1 MTIRLGYRFLLNG
14 LQNGLQNNLDWMQK
28 STSQDFGTE
37 TIGKLLIKQAVPAS
51 IGILVMSLNI
61 LVDTIFVGHWIGSQ
75 AIAAINVVLPVS
87 FFIAALGMSIGIG
100 GSSIISRALGA
111 KEVPKAFKTFGNQ
124 ITMTLLLTVVL
135 VFFGLYY
142 IDGIIPTF
150 GGKGTIFEPA
160 KIYYRIVLYGV
171 PFLALSMMG
180 NTVIR
185 AEGKPKFA
193 MYAMMIPSVSNLVLD
208 VLLIN
213 VMDLGMMGA
222 AWATTGSYV
231 LCFSFILWFFLSKNS
246 EMKISWPHFKL
257 QKTIV
262 SEISNLGSVT
272 LSRQAIV
279 SITYLL
285 MNTILYDFGG
295 ETSVTSYAIVS
306 RMLMFALFPIFGIT
320 QGFVP
325 IAGYNYGAHNYER
338 VKKTIR
344 IAITYSMALA
354 FLIFVLLIGF
364 PELITRMFTT
374 DPLVIEKTPVA
385 MRWVFAATPII
396 AIQLIG
402 SAYFQAVGKAVPA
415 LLLTL
420 SRQGFFF
427 IPLIF
432 ILPLWYGELGVWMA
446 FPASDVLSTLVTAF
460 ILYREVKTKLISK
473 S

>member
-1 MTIRLGYRFLLNG
+1 MTT
-14 LQNGLQNNLDWMQK
+14 
-28 STSQDFGTE
+28 STSHDFGTE

-61 LVDTIFVGHWIGSQ
+61 LVDTVFVGHWIGSQ

-100 GSSIISRALGA
+100 GSSIISRALGS
-111 KEVPKAFKTFGNQ
+111 KEVPKALKTFGNQ

-142 IDGIIPTF
+142 IDGIIPAF

-193 MYAMMIPSVSNLVLD
+193 MYAMMIPSLSNLVLD
-208 VLLIN
+208 VLFIN

-231 LCFSFILWFFLSKNS
+231 LCFVFIFWFFISKHS
-246 EMKISWPHFKL
+246 EMKITWPHFKL
-257 QKTIV
+257 QKSIV
-262 SEISNLGSVT
+262 SEISNLGLVT

-279 SITYLL
+279 SVTYLL
-285 MNTILYDFGG
+285 MNNILFDLGG
-295 ETSVTSYAIVS
+295 ETSVTAYAIVS
-306 RMLMFALFPIFGIT
+306 RMLMFALFPIYGIT

-325 IAGYNYGAHNYER
+325 IAGYNYGAHNYDR
-338 VKKTIR
+338 VKQTIR
-344 IAITYSMALA
+344 IAIIYAMVMAS
-354 FLIFVLLIGF
+354 LIFVLLIGF

-374 DPLVIEKTPVA
+374 DPLVIEKTPTA

-446 FPASDVLSTLVTAF
+446 FPVSDVLSTVLTAY
-460 ILYREVKTKLISK
+460 ILYREVSKKLISK
-473 S
+473 T

>member
-1 MTIRLGYRFLLNG
+1 MN
-14 LQNGLQNNLDWMQK
+14 Q
-28 STSQDFGTE
+28 STSNSFGSE
-37 TIGKLLIKQAVPAS
+37 SIGKLLIKQAVPAS

-87 FFIAALGMSIGIG
+87 FFIAALGMAIGIG
-100 GSSIISRALGA
+100 GSSIVSRALGA
-111 KEVPKAFKTFGNQ
+111 NEKSKALKTFGNQ
-124 ITMTLLLTVVL
+124 VTMTIALTLTL

-142 IDGIIPTF
+142 IDNIIPLF

-160 KIYYRIVLYGV
+160 KTYYQIILYGV

-180 NTVIR
+180 NTIIR
-185 AEGKPKFA
+185 AEGKPKYA
-193 MYAMMIPSVSNLVLD
+193 MYAMMIPSITNLGLD
-208 VLLIN
+208 ILFIN
-213 VMDLGMMGA
+213 VMDLGMIGA
-222 AWATTGSYV
+222 AWATTGSYI
-231 LCFSFILWFFLSKNS
+231 LCFIFIFWFFVSKNS
-246 EMKISWPHFKL
+246 EMKISLIHFKL
-257 QKTIV
+257 QRSIV

-285 MNTILYDFGG
+285 MNNILFDFGG
-295 ETSVTSYAIVS
+295 VTSVTSYAIVS

-320 QGFVP
+320 QGFIP
-325 IAGYNYGAHNYER
+325 IAGYNYGAQNYDR
-338 VKKTIR
+338 VKHAIR
-344 IAITYSMALA
+344 IAIIYAMVMASLV
-354 FLIFVLLIGF
+354 FVLLISF

-374 DPLVIEKTPVA
+374 DSLVIEKTPTA

-396 AIQLIG
+396 AVQLIG
-402 SAYFQAVGKAVPA
+402 SAYFQAVGKAIPA

-432 ILPLWYGELGVWMA
+432 ILPLWYGELGVWIA
-446 FPASDVLSTLVTAF
+446 FPVSDVLSTLLTAY
-460 ILYREVKTKLISK
+460 ILYREVSVKLTLKT
-473 S
+473 